1 MRKTEYACKIKRN
14 MLEYDLWKNK
24 GGMTPVW
31 EAFQATGF
39 YKYLITLLTAM
50 LPVVELRG
58 AIPVGVGM
66 GLSNIAAFITA
77 YIGNIIPVPFIIL
90 FIRKILE
97 WMKKR
102 EGFLSRW
109 AQKLENKAMKHEDT
123 IKKYRVWG
131 LLIFVAIPIPGT
143 GAWTGALIAALFD
156 IRMKHSFPVIALG
169 VLIAGIIVTLL
180 TAGVSFFIS

>member
-1 MRKTEYACKIKRN
+1 MLLYYGNKKKKGEQKQVWQAFETTEI
-14 MLEYDLWKNK
+14 
-24 GGMTPVW
+24 
-31 EAFQATGF
+31 
-39 YKYLITLLTAM
+39 YKYLITLLTGT
-50 LPVVELRG
+50 LPIVELRG
-58 AIPVGVGM
+58 AIPVGVGL

-77 YIGNIIPVPFIIL
+77 YIGNLIPVPFLIL
-90 FIRKILE
+90 FLRKIFD

-102 EGFLSRW
+102 EGFLKRT
-109 AQKLENKAMKHEDT
+109 AIKFENRAKKHEDT

-143 GAWTGALIAALFD
+143 GAWTGALIAAIFD

-180 TAGVSFFIS
+180 TMGVTFFIS